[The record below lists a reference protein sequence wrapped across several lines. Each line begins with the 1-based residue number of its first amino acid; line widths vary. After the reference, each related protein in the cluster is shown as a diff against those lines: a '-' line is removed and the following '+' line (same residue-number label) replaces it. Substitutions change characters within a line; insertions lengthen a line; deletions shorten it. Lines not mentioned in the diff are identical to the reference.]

1 MKPVSNQSVK
11 ALTETLVAHLQDN
24 GYSACSREATMCLAR
39 HLSDFMKRRGLETYD
54 DNAGAEFLC
63 EYSQRHAETSA
74 VQARLFI
81 ARINAILHQNAFLKH
96 RKFVIPE
103 QLPADMEELLTL
115 YKRHCE
121 RKGLSET
128 SLIKYDRHCRQFLKA
143 MADGGVGGK
152 ADFTVSA
159 VSAAC
164 LRMPGN
170 YVFPDIRR
178 FLSFLYEEGE
188 LQRDY
193 AAIIPKVREAQPM
206 PSVYSVEEMR
216 RIEAAFD
223 RDTAFSKRN
232 YAMTLLMTR
241 LGVRPGDIAEL
252 SLSELDFQ
260 SERIRFVQ
268 QKTRAALELPM
279 PPAVRDALADYIQNV
294 RGDSS
299 QRYVFLSLYPP
310 RSRLSSQTVGDCLRD
325 AVKKAG
331 IVCGNRRSGPRSI
344 RSSVAS
350 SMVNDNAPY
359 EVVRRT
365 LGHRGKNAI
374 KSYAKLDVEQLR
386 AYSLEPPEA
395 TGCFAEFLSGRR
407 PVK

>member
-11 ALTETLVAHLQDN
+11 ALTETLMAHLQDN
-24 GYSACSREATMCLAR
+24 GYSACRQEKALCLAR
-39 HLSDFMKRRGLETYD
+39 HLSDFMKRRGLQTYD
-54 DNAGAEFLC
+54 DNVGAEFLC
-63 EYSQRHAETSA
+63 EYDQRHVEASA

-81 ARINAILHQNAFLKH
+81 ARINAILHQNGFLTHWKS
-96 RKFVIPE
+96 VIPA

-121 RKGLSET
+121 RKSLSET

-206 PSVYSVEEMR
+206 PSVYSAEEMR

-223 RDTAFSKRN
+223 RDTASGKRN
-232 YAMTLLMTR
+232 YAITLLMTR
-241 LGVRPGDIAEL
+241 LGVRPGDIAKM

-260 SERIRFVQ
+260 SESIRFIQ
-268 QKTRAALELPM
+268 QKTKTALELPM
-279 PPAVRDALADYIQNV
+279 PPAVHDALADYIQNV
-294 RGDSS
+294 RGDSTR
-299 QRYVFLSLYPP
+299 RYAFLSLYAPY
-310 RSRLSSQTVGDCLRD
+310 SRLSVTTVGDCLRN

-331 IVCGNRRSGPRSI
+331 IVCGNRQSGPRSI

-350 SMVNDNAPY
+350 SMVNDNVPY

-395 TGCFAEFLSGRR
+395 TGCFAEFLSGRW

>member
-1 MKPVSNQSVK
+1 MKQVSNQSVK

-24 GYSACSREATMCLAR
+24 GYSACSREVTMCLAR

-54 DNAGAEFLC
+54 DDVGAEFLC
-63 EYSQRHAETSA
+63 EYSQCHAETSA

-81 ARINAILHQNAFLKH
+81 ARINAILHQNAFLTH

-121 RKGLSET
+121 RKGLSEI
-128 SLIKYDRHCRQFLKA
+128 SLSKYDRHCRQFLKA
-143 MADGGVGGK
+143 MADRGVGGK

-193 AAIIPKVREAQPM
+193 AAIIPKARKAQPM
-206 PSVYSVEEMR
+206 PSVYSVEEIR

-223 RDTAFSKRN
+223 RDTASGKRN
-232 YAMTLLMTR
+232 YTITLLMTR
-241 LGVRPGDIAEL
+241 LGIRPGDIAKM

-260 SERIRFVQ
+260 SESIRFIQ
-268 QKTRAALELPM
+268 QKTKTALELPM
-279 PPAVRDALADYIQNV
+279 PPAVRDALVDYIQNV
-294 RGDSS
+294 DLRPD
-299 QRYVFLSLYPP
+299 RALS
-310 RSRLSSQTVGDCLRD
+310 
-325 AVKKAG
+325 KA
-331 IVCGNRRSGPRSI
+331 N
-344 RSSVAS
+344 
-350 SMVNDNAPY
+350 
-359 EVVRRT
+359 
-365 LGHRGKNAI
+365 
-374 KSYAKLDVEQLR
+374 
-386 AYSLEPPEA
+386 
-395 TGCFAEFLSGRR
+395 
-407 PVK
+407 